1 MSDVDTRMPTMTAPS
16 ADEPPVTGHAAIDQ
30 ALARLDLTGPV
41 GDHAAALD
49 DVHRVLQEV
58 LNPAR
63 DVAQR

>member
-1 MSDVDTRMPTMTAPS
+1 MTSPS
-16 ADEPPVTGHAAIDQ
+16 ADEPPVTGHAAIDE

-49 DVHRVLQEV
+49 EAHRVLQDV

-63 DVAQR
+63 EGVPDR